1 MFLED
6 SCERCGMCLV
16 DCPYIEITNE
26 NAINEISSMIETR
39 ESGDILKRCIGC
51 SYCNTVY
58 PTQSNPREL
67 IREITIKRT
76 SKEGIP
82 RFFIASDEI
91 PYNET
96 TIAMEIEPE
105 LKKNILNKYLNP
117 PKTETMYFLGCALSY
132 IQTDLLNTKI
142 LSDLPKIGG
151 DKYCCGGYTKMFGE
165 EEVKIKGR
173 SLLQDFKELGVKKF
187 ILFCPG
193 CLNMMKGVYSRLLPE
208 YPENIEFQTF
218 SQYFLERY
226 HKGEL
231 NLTNKIKERIT
242 FHDPCA
248 WRGLDKKVFE
258 APREFLEIIGAEV
271 VEMKH
276 NFKNSLCCGSP
287 ASAISKEFYKE
298 TSGMR
303 ISEAVEIDASI
314 IAVSCTGCISLGKPS
329 RERDIETYH
338 LIELA
343 QMAIGEKP
351 PHRTNEL
358 RDDYHKLLEETLF
371 ENPDLLKD
379 KVIIKKGRITRI

>member
-6 SCERCGMCLV
+6 NCERCGTCLV
-16 DCPYIEITNE
+16 ECPYIDITE
-26 NAINEISSMIETR
+26 EDAITEISNMVETR

-51 SYCNTVY
+51 AYCNTVC

-67 IREITIKRT
+67 IREISIDRMC
-76 SKEGIP
+76 KEGMS
-82 RFFIASDEI
+82 RFFIPSEEV

-96 TIAMEIEPE
+96 TIAMNSESDLEKKI
-105 LKKNILNKYLNP
+105 LKYTNP
-117 PKTETMYFLGCALSY
+117 PKTEIMYFLGCALSY

-142 LSDLPKIGG
+142 ISDLPKIGG

-173 SLLQDFKELGVKKF
+173 ALLKDFKEFGVKKF
-187 ILFCPG
+187 VLFCPG

-218 SQYFLERY
+218 SQYFIERY

-231 NLTNKIKERIT
+231 NLTSRIKERIT

-248 WRGLDKKVFE
+248 WRGLDKKVFD

-271 VEMKH
+271 VEMEH
-276 NFKNSLCCGSP
+276 NYKNSLCCGSP
-287 ASAISKEFYKE
+287 ASATSEEFYKE

-303 ISEAVEIDASI
+303 ISEAVEIEADI
-314 IAVSCTGCISLGKPS
+314 IAVGCTGCISLGNPS
-329 RERDIETYH
+329 REKGIETYH

-358 RDDYHKLLEETLF
+358 RDNYHKLIEKTIN

-379 KVIIKKGRITRI
+379 KVVIKKGKIIRV